1 MTPPDTPAA
10 TTDAPAAAAPA
21 APATGGCPVAHGT
34 GGAEPAP
41 LLLGGDRFQSDPI
54 GLYRDLRR
62 DHGPVAP
69 VVLPGK
75 LPAWLVIGYRELHQV
90 TSDPVLYSRDSD
102 LWNQWDRVPEN
113 WPLLPMIGKQESI
126 LYTVGERHRRRAAVM
141 EGGLEAVEA
150 HELRAT
156 TERLADSLID
166 DFCGSG
172 EADVIA
178 DYAMMLPA
186 LVLFQLFGLPES
198 EGRGLAH
205 AINDMINGGER
216 ALAGQQHIRECVG
229 RMVADLHVHPRDHVT
244 SRMLRLGGHLPG
256 EDRAVITDEFSA
268 AEIIQDVLVM
278 VVAGHQPT
286 ADWIGNTLRLM
297 LTDTR
302 FAASLFG
309 GRHSIA
315 EAMNE
320 VLWEDTPS
328 QNIAGRWATRDT
340 HIGGRRIREG
350 DLLILS
356 FAGANYD
363 PLVRTDQSALTGG
376 NNAFFSF
383 GHGEHR
389 CPFPAR
395 EIAEIVARTAI
406 EVILDRLPDIDLA
419 VAAEELT
426 RRPSPWLRGL
436 TRLPVR
442 FTPVPAG

>member
-1 MTPPDTPAA
+1 M
-10 TTDAPAAAAPA
+10 
-21 APATGGCPVAHGT
+21 
-34 GGAEPAP
+34 GAEPAP

-172 EADVIA
+172 DADVIA

-229 RMVADLHVHPRDHVT
+229 RMVADLHVNPRDHVT

-278 VVAGHQPT
+278 VVASTTSRPPT
-286 ADWIGNTLRLM
+286 G
-297 LTDTR
+297 
-302 FAASLFG
+302 S
-309 GRHSIA
+309 
-315 EAMNE
+315 
-320 VLWEDTPS
+320 
-328 QNIAGRWATRDT
+328 ATRC
-340 HIGGRRIREG
+340 G
-350 DLLILS
+350 
-356 FAGANYD
+356 
-363 PLVRTDQSALTGG
+363 
-376 NNAFFSF
+376 
-383 GHGEHR
+383 
-389 CPFPAR
+389 
-395 EIAEIVARTAI
+395 
-406 EVILDRLPDIDLA
+406 
-419 VAAEELT
+419 
-426 RRPSPWLRGL
+426 
-436 TRLPVR
+436 
-442 FTPVPAG
+442 